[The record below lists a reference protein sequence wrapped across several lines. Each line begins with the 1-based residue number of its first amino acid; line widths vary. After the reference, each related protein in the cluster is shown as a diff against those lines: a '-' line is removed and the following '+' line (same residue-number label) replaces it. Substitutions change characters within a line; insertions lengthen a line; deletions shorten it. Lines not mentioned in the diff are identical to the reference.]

1 MPVLAGF
8 LGSVIGSLAAF
19 FGKYLTE
26 KIALGLAAFLA
37 WLAVLGV
44 FVASVL
50 LCLNSLYSVAG
61 TGGPGGTGGVGWVR
75 YFWMGLGMF
84 IPSNAGAVMTC
95 LGSVWVGTEVYK
107 VRRTGI
113 EVFGKP

>member
-1 MPVLAGF
+1 MPLLAGF
-8 LGSVIGSLAAF
+8 LGSAIGSLAAF
-19 FGKYLTE
+19 FAKYLTE

-37 WLAVLGV
+37 WMAVLAV
-44 FVASVL
+44 FVGSVL
-50 LCLNSLYSVAG
+50 LCLNSLYAVAG
-61 TGGPGGTGGVGWVR
+61 NGGSGGSGGDWVR

-113 EVFGKP
+113 QVFGKP